1 MRRHGACNQTP
12 CAEDKATVCTAVTAA
27 TAAVVLL
34 LLLLL
39 ILLLLQSAETFD
51 EKSCNIWLDTYAHV
65 LERERGRE
73 RERERGRERERK
85 SERGKRERDR
95 KRERGREILAGAL
108 VNKCFAR
115 STC

>member
-39 ILLLLQSAETFD
+39 TLLLQSAETFD
-51 EKSCNIWLDTYAHV
+51 EKSCATPIENAMKEHPKEAFELNAI
-65 LERERGRE
+65 
-73 RERERGRERERK
+73 
-85 SERGKRERDR
+85 
-95 KRERGREILAGAL
+95 
-108 VNKCFAR
+108 F
-115 STC
+115 

>member
-51 EKSCNIWLDTYAHV
+51 EKSR
-65 LERERGRE
+65 EGKSERGRE
-73 RERERGRERERK
+73 REGPRERERERSWRVRLSTGASREAPVDNECLGK
-85 SERGKRERDR
+85 SRQVGGTWK
-95 KRERGREILAGAL
+95 
-108 VNKCFAR
+108 
-115 STC
+115 S

>member
-51 EKSCNIWLDTYAHV
+51 EKSCTAPIENAMKADPKEAFELKAI
-65 LERERGRE
+65 
-73 RERERGRERERK
+73 
-85 SERGKRERDR
+85 
-95 KRERGREILAGAL
+95 
-108 VNKCFAR
+108 F
-115 STC
+115 

>member
-12 CAEDKATVCTAVTAA
+12 CAEDKATVCTAVTA

-51 EKSCNIWLDTYAHV
+51 EKSCAAPIENVMKEHPKEAFELKAI
-65 LERERGRE
+65 
-73 RERERGRERERK
+73 
-85 SERGKRERDR
+85 
-95 KRERGREILAGAL
+95 
-108 VNKCFAR
+108 F
-115 STC
+115 